1 MLGTCD
7 TCGAKDVDVY
17 VYALP
22 GIPMSVGNCKVCT
35 EVSAYPWMILVAN
48 TASIGGIEQA
58 NDWWKDE
65 VRVTLARLGKTRA
78 EFMEAVSVQVKA
90 MEGV

>member
-1 MLGTCD
+1 MQGTCD
-7 TCGAKDVDVY
+7 TCGVKDVELF

-35 EVSAYPWMILVAN
+35 EVSAYPWAILVAN
-48 TASIGGIEQA
+48 TASIGGMAEA

-65 VRVTLARLGKTRA
+65 VRVTLARLGKTRE
-78 EFMEAVSVQVKA
+78 EFIEAVNVDIKA